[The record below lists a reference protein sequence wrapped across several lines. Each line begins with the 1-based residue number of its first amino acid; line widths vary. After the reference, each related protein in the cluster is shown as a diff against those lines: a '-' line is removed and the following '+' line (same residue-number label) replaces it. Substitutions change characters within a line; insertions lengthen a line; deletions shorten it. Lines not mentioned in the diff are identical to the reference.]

1 MFSSNRV
8 VKNHWVL
15 MSEDN
20 ASQVIWGVFVKTPQ
34 GGCLLFQFR
43 LDTYPGAARA
53 SRPRLSLDRCLEQA
67 WKETKVTSWKEQHK
81 RSKQATKFFCWR
93 YFFFFLSHKVPGQ
106 GLGDFKVCAA
116 RNYLGLS
123 HGKQGRGRLLE
134 SLKSICFQ
142 STYWHR
148 VWKWGTNPKE
158 DCCQKKKGYMHRRE
172 QAQN

>member
-34 GGCLLFQFR
+34 GGWLLFQFR

-106 GLGDFKVCAA
+106 GLGDFKVCSELFGVVTWKTGQRPAPGVA
-116 RNYLGLS
+116 EKHLLPINLLASSVEVRN
-123 HGKQGRGRLLE
+123 K
-134 SLKSICFQ
+134 
-142 STYWHR
+142 
-148 VWKWGTNPKE
+148 P
-158 DCCQKKKGYMHRRE
+158 
-172 QAQN
+172 